1 MPTGI
6 LFAKDLLPDIRLEP
20 TARRIRAVVTDG
32 AGVEQILA
40 DTTDAYVLFERDH
53 LPTYYLP
60 HTALCE
66 GMLLESDHHTF
77 CPRKGTA
84 SYFHVQVGDRLIEN
98 AIWYYPEPTEHV
110 PELADLVALY
120 WDRVDHWFEEDEEV
134 FKHARDP
141 YHRVDAL
148 RSSRHVQIVLGGEIV
163 ADTTNPTL
171 LFETGL
177 PTRYYIPEGDVRRE
191 LLTRPTRRA
200 CARTK
205 ERRATGRSRSA
216 TTLSPTSYG
225 ATRSR
230 SRSAR
235 RSPACCASSTSTS
248 TPSSSTVRRSPYP
261 SLRGPDLDR
270 LTPISSPRS
279 CHRPGG
285 RLYRR

>member
-6 LFAKDLLPDIRLEP
+6 LLAKDLLPDIRLEP

-60 HTALCE
+60 HSALCE

-98 AIWYYPEPTEHV
+98 AIWYYPEPMEHV

-191 LLTRPTRRA
+191 LLTPTD
-200 CARTK
+200 
-205 ERRATGRSRSA
+205 
-216 TTLSPTSYG
+216 TTSVCPYKGTASYWSLTVGNHTVTDVVWSYPQPIAQCPTIAGLLCFFDEHIDAVIVDG
-225 ATRSR
+225 ATQ
-230 SRSAR
+230 
-235 RSPACCASSTSTS
+235 PVPV
-248 TPSSSTVRRSPYP
+248 TPWS
-261 SLRGPDLDR
+261 
-270 LTPISSPRS
+270 
-279 CHRPGG
+279 
-285 RLYRR
+285 